1 MKETGT
7 RKYHH
12 NTVRVKEPQ
21 TVKYSLNS
29 SEVEEIFFQCKH
41 VLDQRFNTLVFN
53 QNFFS
58 LSINQG
64 FKTKASTYRKRF
76 FIIFYLRTI
85 QGFLR
90 SNKKKTLLFE
100 IFRHPANICE
110 KSIILIRN
118 IKNSHHQQQ
127 LWHQQF
133 QDNCELSNSREK
145 YFYPK
150 IVTESAVLPFSMVN
164 FIMASPPYSVRQ
176 DNFNVWKKSSV

>member
-1 MKETGT
+1 MNYLLPRYCVGFMKETGT

-58 LSINQG
+58 SSINLC

-90 SNKKKTLLFE
+90 SNKKKFFGTLQIFVKRVLF
-100 IFRHPANICE
+100 
-110 KSIILIRN
+110 L
-118 IKNSHHQQQ
+118 
-127 LWHQQF
+127 
-133 QDNCELSNSREK
+133 
-145 YFYPK
+145 
-150 IVTESAVLPFSMVN
+150 
-164 FIMASPPYSVRQ
+164 
-176 DNFNVWKKSSV
+176 